1 MPERNMK
8 LTDIFIPHYMSLLFP
23 YWLSNARLSEIG
35 KRWLF
40 NKHIHCKLK
49 KEKEMLLTSTYIL
62 PQDFAEQI
70 T

>member
-1 MPERNMK
+1 
-8 LTDIFIPHYMSLLFP
+8 MSLLFP